1 MGVLRRISP
10 GLTVHRSL
18 AFLIPGDLD
27 SRTGGYGY
35 DRRVAGELRALGWD
49 VEVHR
54 LDDSY
59 PEPTAEAR
67 RHTATVL
74 TRLPDHQLTLVDG
87 LAFGAM
93 AEEAEAEQNRLRL
106 VALVHHPL
114 ALETGLDP
122 ERAHGL
128 EHSERRAL
136 ACARLTF
143 VTSRATVRSL
153 GPYGVSGD
161 RVLVVE
167 PGTDPGPLAEG
178 STDNSVHLLCVA
190 SVTPRK
196 GYETLVQA
204 LAALK
209 DLPWRLTC
217 VGSLERAPDTA
228 ARVHHLVESAGLSE
242 RVVFR
247 GELGEGDVAECY
259 ATADLFVLPTFHEGY
274 GMVVA
279 EAIARG
285 IPVISTATGAIPDLV
300 GDDAGLLVPAADV
313 DALATALRRAMTDG
327 ALRQQLKEGARRRR
341 ETLPSWRDAAT
352 RMAAALASLPE

>member
-1 MGVLRRISP
+1 MSL
-10 GLTVHRSL
+10 SL

-35 DRRVAGELRALGWD
+35 DRRIASELRTLGWHVD
-49 VEVHR
+49 VHR

-59 PEPTAEAR
+59 PQPTVDAR
-67 RHTATVL
+67 RHSANVL
-74 TRLPDHQLTLVDG
+74 ARLPSHQLTLVDG

-93 AEEAEAEQNRLRL
+93 ADEAEREQHRLPL

-114 ALETGLDP
+114 ALETGIDA
-122 ERAHGL
+122 ERARTL
-128 EHSERRAL
+128 EISERRAL

-153 GPYGVSGD
+153 ASYGVSRD
-161 RVLVVE
+161 RIVVVE
-167 PGTDPGPLAEG
+167 PGTDRGPLAEG
-178 STDNSVHLLCVA
+178 AADDSFNLLCVA

-204 LAALK
+204 LARLT
-209 DLPWRLTC
+209 DLSWQLTC

-228 ARVHHLVESAGLSE
+228 ARVRDAVDAAGLSA
-242 RVVFR
+242 RVTFL
-247 GELGEGDVAECY
+247 GELGEAAVASCY
-259 ATADLFVLPTFHEGY
+259 ASADLFVLPTFHEGY

-285 IPVISTATGAIPDLV
+285 IPVVSTATGAIPELV
-300 GDDAGLLVPAADV
+300 GDEAGLLVPAADV
-313 DALATALRRAMTDG
+313 DALAAALRRVMTD
-327 ALRQQLKEGARRRR
+327 AMLLTSVKEGARRRR
-341 ETLPSWRDAAT
+341 DTLPSWRDAAT
-352 RMAAALASLPE
+352 RMAAALADVRG